1 MRIID
6 AHSHINPK
14 ADNPLQD
21 LLFEM
26 DENNVEKSVLILNL
40 PEEREIF
47 QNEYDLYLANKDRF
61 ALSYGLDFNNKKS
74 KIELN
79 AIIEKTDGK
88 VAIKIH
94 PKLFRF
100 ERKDIP
106 AIIESVREY
115 EGLPIIVDS
124 LYYGEDIEH
133 HIGVDVS
140 VALAREYNDR
150 NIVVAHAGS
159 LDFLKCMMSCR
170 YMFHVSFDYSFII
183 SFLNH
188 TSLRMDMVNFLSRT
202 SNRIMFGS
210 DRPSFQISKAIADM
224 QSIAEDSGINDKQL
238 EDIFYT
244 NALKVY
250 W

>member
-47 QNEYDLYLANKDRF
+47 QNEYNLYLANKDRF

-79 AIIEKTDGK
+79 TIIEKTDGK

-115 EGLPIIVDS
+115 KGLPIIVDA

-150 NIVVAHAGS
+150 NIVVAHSGS

-170 YMFHVSFDYSFII
+170 YMPHVCFDYSFII
-183 SFLNH
+183 SFFNH

-210 DRPSFQISKAIADM
+210 DRPSFKVSKAIAEM
-224 QSIAEDSGINDKQL
+224 QNIAEDSGINNNQL